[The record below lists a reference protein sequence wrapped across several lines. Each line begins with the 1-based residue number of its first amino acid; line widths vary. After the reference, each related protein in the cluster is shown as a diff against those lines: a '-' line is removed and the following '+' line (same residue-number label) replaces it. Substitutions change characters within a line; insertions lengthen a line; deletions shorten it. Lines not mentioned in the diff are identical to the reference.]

1 MSFSLT
7 RFILTE
13 NAYFFTIK
21 KAISKKAIERTIAE
35 AARNKKGPFL
45 YKEIKGSQSFGGLKF
60 LITSAVFRY
69 ESLPSFLTPGTEVE
83 IKYGYLMIIE
93 YNGFLVISKRGTTEF
108 IELLDN
114 NILEI
119 DYNTLSKFKLN
130 STTQYKKL
138 GVNNLDTS
146 RGTMRRATYEAEDV
160 KGALSTIAT
169 GNKIVSSLKIKNS
182 SGLTSIA
189 IGTSRVND
197 FGYKLD
203 IQEFCFWCDKICT
216 QINAFSPTNTYL
228 DNFAEP
234 LSYSKEIGSLQP
246 TSILFNFSPFLD
258 AYEDGLISQVYYEMR
273 GKRRKIDLKLIIDNH
288 DLCLDILYNKST
300 KDYEI
305 KNSFDTTLILKKGK
319 NSLIVYGSKLKNI
332 YIEYTTGETANL
344 LSSTNKDSLYIVSF
358 SNIDIRYSTRT
369 LFKDNKLLGNIDYFL
384 KSIETAASLKTATSE
399 KGNVTSISSSFDAT
413 SIFGVIETSIS
424 TEQYLLCDDLG
435 DEWADYIGFT
445 PNRVIRFY
453 HAKSSTKKYSASA
466 FHDLVAQA
474 IKNIGN
480 FDFNKDLTAK
490 KTKISTLY
498 SGCKIKRLRK
508 GKTRTCFK
516 DLKDTYNSPNITR
529 EIVLVIDFLDK
540 LQLET
545 ELQNLKAGKAKN
557 QTVQIL
563 WLLSTLIGTCQER
576 GINVRIITS

>member
-1 MSFSLT
+1 MSFSLA

-21 KAISKKAIERTIAE
+21 KAISKKAIERTITE
-35 AARNKKGPFL
+35 AASSKKGPFL
-45 YKEIKGSQSFGGLKF
+45 FKEIKESQSYGGLNF
-60 LITSAVFRY
+60 LISSAVFKY
-69 ESLPSFLTPGTEVE
+69 ESLPSFLTHGTEVE
-83 IKYGYLMIIE
+83 IKYGYLIIIE

-108 IELLDN
+108 IELLEN

-130 STTQYKKL
+130 SSTQYKKL

-160 KGALSTIAT
+160 KGALSTIST

-197 FGYKLD
+197 FGYKLN
-203 IQEFCFWCDKICT
+203 IQEFCSWCDKICK

-234 LSYSKEIGSLQP
+234 LSYTKEIGSLQP
-246 TSILFNFSPFLD
+246 ISILFNFSPFLD
-258 AYEDGLISQVYYEMR
+258 AYEDGLISQVYYEAS
-273 GKRRKIDLKLIIDNH
+273 GKKRKIDLKLIIDNH

-300 KDYEI
+300 KNYEI
-305 KNSFDTTLILKKGK
+305 KNKFDVTLALKKGK
-319 NSLIVYGSKLKNI
+319 NSIIVSGSKLKNI
-332 YIEYTTGETANL
+332 YIEYTTGEVANL
-344 LSSTNKDSLYIVSF
+344 LSSINKDSLYIVSF
-358 SNIDIRYSTRT
+358 DNIDIRYSTRT

-384 KSIETAASLKTATSE
+384 KSIETAASLKPATSE

-413 SIFGVIETSIS
+413 SIFGIIETSIS

-445 PNRVIRFY
+445 PNKVIRFY
-453 HAKSSTKKYSASA
+453 HAKSSSKKYSASA

-480 FDFNKDLTAK
+480 FDFNKDLTPK
-490 KTKISTLY
+490 KTKISSLY
-498 SGCKIKRLRK
+498 SGCKIQRLRK
-508 GKTRTCFK
+508 GKISTCFK
-516 DLKDTYNSPNITR
+516 DLKETYNSPNITR

-540 LQLET
+540 VQLET
-545 ELQNLKAGKAKN
+545 ELKSLKAGKAKN

-576 GINVRIITS
+576 GINVRIITN